1 MSLHGDEQVHAC
13 GLLAH
18 SRLAKEAA
26 PTEQLAIPP
35 QKTQK
40 KSVGDCVMLA
50 GLLFS

>member
-35 QKTQK
+35 QK
-40 KSVGDCVMLA
+40 KSFGDCVMLA